1 MKEVQDE
8 IEDLMDSDLELTREE
23 SERLHYLKSEFAYLL
38 KELRKRKS
46 ASKHSI
52 FSKVLPGNGVSSRII
67 PDFLLNKRRDFYYFQ
82 VLTGRLWM

>member
-8 IEDLMDSDLELTREE
+8 IEDLMDSELDLTREE

-52 FSKVLPGNGVSSRII
+52 FSKNLPPVSSN
-67 PDFLLNKRRDFYYFQ
+67 FLIRNGFPYP
-82 VLTGRLWM
+82 